1 VGTRVEGTI
10 SSLTKYGAFVELET
24 GVEGLIHIS
33 EMSWTKRL
41 RHPSELLKV
50 GDRVEVAVLSIDKEK
65 QRIGLGYKQ
74 TREDPWEKVVTE
86 CPEGSAVTGKVVSLT
101 NFGAFV
107 SLAEGVDG
115 MVHVSDLSW
124 GKKVNHPSQVLREGD
139 LVEAR
144 VLKIDRE
151 NRKISLGLK
160 QARPDPWKEVPDR
173 YPVGTLVGAT
183 VTSLTDFGAFAEIE
197 PGLEGLIHISEL
209 SADRVEKVSDVL
221 SVGQKIT
228 AAVTKID
235 QEARRIGLSVR
246 AGQEREAVRNQVNI
260 QAEVESE
267 GKSIAAGLSD
277 FGQLLNAALE
287 KDRKGSD

>member
-1 VGTRVEGTI
+1 
-10 SSLTKYGAFVELET
+10 
-24 GVEGLIHIS
+24 
-33 EMSWTKRL
+33 
-41 RHPSELLKV
+41 
-50 GDRVEVAVLSIDKEK
+50 
-65 QRIGLGYKQ
+65 
-74 TREDPWEKVVTE
+74 
-86 CPEGSAVTGKVVSLT
+86 
-101 NFGAFV
+101 
-107 SLAEGVDG
+107 
-115 MVHVSDLSW
+115 
-124 GKKVNHPSQVLREGD
+124 LREGD